1 MDKIVIVCFSCLS
14 CYILLIATIE
24 YVAIFSSSA
33 ETVRKERQTGVEHVH
48 GVNNST
54 FIDNKTIA
62 IQNNSNEN
70 KISTTNADLDVL
82 RRKLKKSIEKD
93 VANEV
98 ITSLNYK
105 KHY

>member
-14 CYILLIATIE
+14 CYLLLIATIE
-24 YVAIFSSSA
+24 YVAILSSSA

-48 GVNNST
+48 GANNRT

-62 IQNNSNEN
+62 IHNNPKEKKLSL
-70 KISTTNADLDVL
+70 TNTDLDVL
-82 RRKLKKSIEKD
+82 RSKLKKSIEKD
-93 VANEV
+93 VDNEV

-105 KHY
+105 KH